1 MSDLLQ
7 LEGIKMY
14 FRARAGLL
22 RSQDVR
28 AVDGV
33 DLSLQAGE
41 TLALV
46 GESGSGKTTLGR
58 VALRLAR
65 PTTGKVIFDGVDNT
79 RQPEGKLKAFRRRV
93 QAIFQDP
100 FSSLDPYMS
109 VHAILEEPL
118 LIHHIGSKAEQRERI
133 ERALQEV
140 RLTPVSE
147 FVGKY
152 PHMLSGGQRQRVAI
166 SRALLL
172 DPVLLVADE
181 PVSMIDASSRM
192 EVLRLLQELQAN
204 RGMTVLYVTHDLAT
218 VRHFADRVAV
228 MYLGRIVEVGPTQEV
243 LSNPLHPYTVGLL
256 RSVPTPD
263 PANRLRERSV
273 IAGEPPS
280 PIDIPTGCR
289 FHPRCPEFMA
299 GRCDVDDP
307 ALQAQEAEH
316 SVACHLYPAEG
327 PRQADAAKG

>member
-1 MSDLLQ
+1 MSGLLQ
-7 LEGIKMY
+7 MEGIKMY
-14 FRARAGLL
+14 FRVRAGLL

-46 GESGSGKTTLGR
+46 GESGSGKTTLAR
-58 VALRLAR
+58 VALRLAH
-65 PTTGKVIFDGVDNT
+65 PTAGSVVFDGTDNT
-79 RQPEGKLKAFRRRV
+79 HLPERKLKAFRRRV

-109 VHAILEEPL
+109 VRAILEEPL
-118 LIHHIGSKAEQRERI
+118 LIHRIGSKAEQRERI
-133 ERALQEV
+133 ARVLQEV

-147 FVGKY
+147 ILDKY

-166 SRALLL
+166 GRALLL
-172 DPVLLVADE
+172 DPALLVADE

-204 RGMTVLYVTHDLAT
+204 RGMTILYVTHDLAT

-228 MYLGRIVEVGPTQEV
+228 MYLGRIVELGPTHEV
-243 LSNPLHPYTVGLL
+243 LGNPLHPYTVGLL

-263 PANRLRERSV
+263 PTNRLRERSV

-307 ALQAQEAEH
+307 ALQAQRAEH
-316 SVACHLYPAEG
+316 SVACLLYAVQS
-327 PRQADAAKG
+327 PRHADMAGG